1 MSKLKVYTESI
12 YAAWKWIEVDLPRIT
27 QKLSKHSQRG
37 LIYLVENVSML
48 RYIMS
53 FIVVVIAFG
62 LFYALLTPLG
72 HGIGQNLK
80 PLSDGISWDTFF
92 KGIYF
97 SVVTISS
104 LGYGHMHPMGFSK
117 ALACLEVLFGLAV
130 IGIMIAKVTSQRL
143 SHHVSRLFSSDAQ
156 KRLEDIAAKF
166 ETFKVDLNV
175 IMPELGTAYQSAPGQ
190 ETPSTENKD
199 ELISKFREV
208 ISNLQSECVKLRD
221 YFLSEIEQDNYFQS
235 APVSA
240 VAQVG
245 IAVDGVFWILSQLI
259 TSLSTQARVEIF
271 DRYNRQ
277 IISGAVDSQKKI
289 CNLVN
294 RHATNKNTL
303 DAFQRIK
310 EICEAL
316 PTSYFAVPEES
327 HEVQPDQVLQGTD
340 EPQEP
345 SEIDNQQTDSP

>member
-1 MSKLKVYTESI
+1 MPKIVQNMSKHGQN
-12 YAAWKWIEVDLPRIT
+12 W
-27 QKLSKHSQRG
+27 
-37 LIYLVENVSML
+37 LIYLVQNVSML

-62 LFYALLTPLG
+62 LFYALLTPMG

-80 PLSDGISWDTFF
+80 PLSEGISWVTFF

-166 ETFKVDLNV
+166 DTYKLNLHEF
-175 IMPELGTAYQSAPGQ
+175 MPKLMAAYQSAPRQ
-190 ETPSTENKD
+190 SSPPTEIRST
-199 ELISKFREV
+199 LISGFREV
-208 ISNLQSECVKLRD
+208 MSAIKSESNRLHD
-221 YFLSEIEQDNYFQS
+221 YLARETEQDNYFQIV
-235 APVSA
+235 PVDA
-240 VAQVG
+240 VVRVG
-245 IAVDGVFWILSQLI
+245 NAVGEAFLNLGQLI
-259 TSLSTQARVEIF
+259 TSVPSQSRLEIF
-271 DRYNRQ
+271 DENNRQ
-277 IISGAVDSQKKI
+277 MIFEALNSQKKA
-289 CNLVN
+289 CDLVTEN
-294 RHATNKNTL
+294 ATDEGTL
-303 DAFQRIK
+303 GTFLRVK
-310 EICEAL
+310 ETCETL

-327 HEVQPDQVLQGTD
+327 QPDQVFQGTN

-345 SEIDNQQTDSP
+345 PGVDNQQTDSP